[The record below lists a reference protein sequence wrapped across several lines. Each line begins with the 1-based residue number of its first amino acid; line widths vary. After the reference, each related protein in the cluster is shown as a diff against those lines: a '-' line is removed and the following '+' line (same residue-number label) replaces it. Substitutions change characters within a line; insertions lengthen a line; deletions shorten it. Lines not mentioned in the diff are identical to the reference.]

1 MNEEK
6 RDSAHLLSLPFP
18 LPHLMENGHKQ
29 LHFLFTVE
37 KRKSVKQ
44 MTISIIGIQV
54 NEIVK
59 DLHTSTVKRFEMQ
72 HLRISC
78 LDKCTYLNQIS

>member
-59 DLHTSTVKRFEMQ
+59 DLHTGTIEGLKCNTSKYFASTSV
-72 HLRISC
+72 HI
-78 LDKCTYLNQIS
+78 